1 MASRDGG
8 DRAPRLA
15 RLLLAAV
22 STLSVAACSGFFPA
36 PARQAGYRRV
46 WLVGI
51 SMGGLGA
58 LATAQQHEDD
68 IEGILLLA
76 PFLGDEEVIDEISAR
91 GRLARWTPS
100 PAADGSDDYH
110 RLWRWLKRYTAPGDV
125 RPRLYL
131 GYGTEDRFARADG
144 LLAEALPASHVSR
157 TPGPHAWGPW
167 RELFGAFLASGALTA
182 EKPE

>member
-1 MASRDGG
+1 VWRRSGSAGRRLLVLLPGRG
-8 DRAPRLA
+8 DRAEDFASHGFVDAAA
-15 RLLLAAV
+15 RLPVDCVAVDATLGYYMKRTIVTRLLEDV
-22 STLSVAACSGFFPA
+22 IA

-58 LATAQQHEDD
+58 LATAQQHETD

-110 RLWRWLKRYTAPGDV
+110 RLWRWLKR
-125 RPRLYL
+125 
-131 GYGTEDRFARADG
+131 
-144 LLAEALPASHVSR
+144 
-157 TPGPHAWGPW
+157 
-167 RELFGAFLASGALTA
+167 
-182 EKPE
+182 